1 MLKIETINESL
12 ERTAETLIGEAYRD
26 ETVGDPEAIEE
37 YIGNFRSR
45 VFTLLFLLDKEQK

>member
-26 ETVGDPEAIEE
+26 ETVEDPEAIEE

-45 VFTLLFLLDKEQK
+45 VSTLLFLLDKEQK

>member
-37 YIGNFRSR
+37 NIGNFRSR
-45 VFTLLFLLDKEQK
+45 VSTLLFLLDKEQK